1 MEISKII
8 KISVARPHRKYF
20 DKNGKLGEIK
30 KQNKKIRKKLKS
42 KWGCNGHG

>member
-20 DKNGKLGEIK
+20 DNNGKLGEIK
-30 KQNKKIRKKLKS
+30 KNNKKNKEKAKIEM
-42 KWGCNGHG
+42 GM